1 MTALARG
8 RTSVRPEL
16 AEGSAVKLIGL
27 GGVGGIVAR
36 YLALFLASLGIRL
49 RLVLIDGDDFEAKN
63 AQRMYFHAEGKKALV
78 VLEELRQFLKDSS
91 LELSAIEE
99 HVTAENVETLIH
111 EGDLVV
117 LAVDNH
123 VTRKLVSDLCGTR
136 RNIVLVSGGNDGVG
150 EDSTGAMRRGT
161 AGNCQ
166 IYVRRDGV
174 DVTPPLGQF
183 HHEIA
188 QPTDRAPPEE
198 VPCTEAIVSTP
209 QVLFANV
216 MAASSILNAL
226 WLHLCEALHYGEL
239 MFDIAEGQMRPLEIG
254 VPSDGQTEEVA
265 SRRF

>member
-8 RTSVRPEL
+8 RTSFVPEL

-36 YLALFLASLGIRL
+36 YLALFLASLRIRL
-49 RLVLIDGDDFEAKN
+49 RLVLIDGDDFEAQN
-63 AQRMYFHAEGKKALV
+63 AQRMYFHTEGNKAVV
-78 VLEELRQFLKDSS
+78 VLEELRRFLKDSS

-123 VTRKLVSDLCGTR
+123 ATRKLVSDFCGTR
-136 RNIVLVSGGNDGVG
+136 QNIVLVSGGNDGVG
-150 EDSTGAMRRGT
+150 KDSTGAVRRGT

-166 IYVRRDGV
+166 IYARRDGG
-174 DVTPPLGQF
+174 DVTPSLGKF
-183 HHEIA
+183 HPEIA
-188 QPTDRAPPEE
+188 QPADRVPTEE
-198 VPCTEAIVSTP
+198 VACTEAIASTP

-216 MAASSILNAL
+216 MAASSMLNAL
-226 WLHLCEALHYGEL
+226 WLHLCGALHYGEL
-239 MFDIAEGQMRPLEIG
+239 VFDIAEGLMRPLEIA
-254 VPSDGQTEEVA
+254 VPSVDQTAEVE
-265 SRRF
+265 